1 MAGGR
6 PNKYDSH
13 VKPKLN
19 VIAAWM
25 RNGLTIDQVAKNLGV
40 AAGTMYEYQKK
51 YPELSEALKESREE
65 ADQAVENALYKKATE
80 GDNTAMIFW
89 LKNRQPKRWRDKQES
104 EIYGNV
110 NLTAMT
116 LEQAEDL
123 IKQFMGGDK
132 P

>member
-6 PNKYDSH
+6 PNKYDSN
-13 VKPKLN
+13 VKPKLHI
-19 VIAAWM
+19 IAAWM
-25 RNGLTIDQVAKNLGV
+25 RNGLTIEQVAKNLGV

-51 YPELSEALKESREE
+51 YPELSEVLKENREA
-65 ADQAVENALYKKATE
+65 ADMAVENALHKKAME

-110 NLTAMT
+110 NLSAMT
-116 LEQAEDL
+116 VEQAEDL
-123 IKQFMGGDK
+123 IKSFLGGK
-132 P
+132 